1 MHPILYGCTVIL
13 LYLQSLLRH
22 WSFAGKERRLK
33 KYSRLTLY
41 ALTVVGGAVKL
52 GSCGGSL
59 GGVCR
64 SVPALRGR
72 RVAATARLR
81 GAGTLPRLAH
91 QICQVMDSTGVAVQA
106 SGCDDWRFARW
117 SRSRLSSRHCA
128 LISDFHTTFPR
139 IATFMQDAAFQFDY
153 EVPRRLVA
161 QEPLRHR
168 ADARL
173 MVVDRAN
180 RTIEHHHVRD
190 LPHLLKVGDRL
201 VLNDTKVIRAQLA
214 GTRVATN
221 GRWQGLYIESTP
233 DGNWKILC
241 KTRGRLAPGEAI
253 MLRDREG
260 RPGVKLWLIERLTEG
275 QWLAH
280 AESEE
285 PTETLLERL
294 GRVPLPPYIRGGN
307 MVDDDVVNYQTVY
320 AQRPGAIAAPT
331 AGLHF
336 TRELLKA
343 LEARGVAFSR
353 ITLHV
358 GLGTFRPIETESL
371 EEHRM
376 HSEWGEIT
384 ATTAAELNQT
394 RAGGGR
400 VIAVG
405 TTVVRTL
412 ETVAKN
418 KLVTDEP
425 DRSSRELSAWQGT
438 TDLFIRPPFTFR
450 AVDALLT
457 NFHFPRTTLLVL
469 VQTFGGAELIAEAY
483 RQAIREEY
491 RFFSYGDAMLIV

>member
-1 MHPILYGCTVIL
+1 MPDT
-13 LYLQSLLRH
+13 
-22 WSFAGKERRLK
+22 
-33 KYSRLTLY
+33 
-41 ALTVVGGAVKL
+41 
-52 GSCGGSL
+52 
-59 GGVCR
+59 
-64 SVPALRGR
+64 P
-72 RVAATARLR
+72 
-81 GAGTLPRLAH
+81 
-91 QICQVMDSTGVAVQA
+91 
-106 SGCDDWRFARW
+106 
-117 SRSRLSSRHCA
+117 
-128 LISDFHTTFPR
+128 FP
-139 IATFMQDAAFQFDY
+139 FDY
-153 EVPRRLVA
+153 EIPRRLVA

-173 MVVDRAN
+173 MVVDRASHS
-180 RTIEHHHVRD
+180 IEHHHIRD
-190 LPHLLKVGDRL
+190 LPHLLKMSDRL

-214 GTRVATN
+214 GTRIETN

-233 DGNWKILC
+233 EGNWKILC
-241 KTRGRLAPGEAI
+241 KTRGRLSPGEAI

-285 PTETLLERL
+285 PIEALLERL

-307 MVDDDVVNYQTVY
+307 MVDEDVVNYQTIY

-336 TRELLKA
+336 TRELLKS

-358 GLGTFRPIETESL
+358 GLGTFRQIETETL
-371 EEHRM
+371 DEHRM
-376 HSEWGEIT
+376 HSEWGEIS

-394 RAGGGR
+394 RATGGR

-412 ETVAKN
+412 ETASRN
-418 KLVTDEP
+418 TQASGE
-425 DRSSRELSAWQGT
+425 SSRGMPSLSAWQGT
-438 TDLFIRPPFTFR
+438 TDLFIRPPFEFQ
-450 AVDALLT
+450 AINALLT

-483 RQAIREEY
+483 RRAIQEEY
-491 RFFSYGDAMLIV
+491 RFFSYGDAMLII

>member
-1 MHPILYGCTVIL
+1 M
-13 LYLQSLLRH
+13 
-22 WSFAGKERRLK
+22 AGE
-33 KYSRLTLY
+33 
-41 ALTVVGGAVKL
+41 
-52 GSCGGSL
+52 
-59 GGVCR
+59 
-64 SVPALRGR
+64 
-72 RVAATARLR
+72 AR
-81 GAGTLPRLAH
+81 
-91 QICQVMDSTGVAVQA
+91 
-106 SGCDDWRFARW
+106 GCDDCRSADWRTT
-117 SRSRLSSRHCA
+117 SLNPGSSPSEDGFFSHTST
-128 LISDFHTTFPR
+128 LIVYL
-139 IATFMQDAAFQFDY
+139 MQDAAFPFDY
-153 EVPRRLVA
+153 ELPRRLVA
-161 QEPLRHR
+161 QEPLRNR

-173 MVVDRAN
+173 MLVDRSSQV
-180 RTIEHHHVRD
+180 IEHHHVRD
-190 LPHLLKVGDRL
+190 LPLLLKAGDRL

-214 GTRVATN
+214 GTRVQTN

-241 KTRGRLAPGEAI
+241 KTRGKLNSGEAI

-275 QWLAH
+275 QWLAR

-285 PTETLLERL
+285 RTEVLLERL

-307 MVDDDVVNYQTVY
+307 MVDDDVANYQTVY

-358 GLGTFRPIETESL
+358 GLGTFRPIERESL

-376 HSEWGEIT
+376 HSERGEIT
-384 ATTAAELNQT
+384 SATATELNQT
-394 RAGGGR
+394 RAAGGR
-400 VIAVG
+400 RIAVG

-412 ETVAKN
+412 ETAAKSRQVA
-418 KLVTDEP
+418 DQS
-425 DRSSRELSAWQGT
+425 DSGSRELAAWQGS
-438 TDLFIRPPFTFR
+438 TDLFIRPPFEFR
-450 AVDALLT
+450 AIDAMLT